1 MKNLNEKIVKRL
13 SRHKEFFSSNAELGN
28 EEYVTSEYIKNCLL
42 KAGYIVENINN
53 STGLLA
59 ELKENSDEKKCLFF
73 RAEMD
78 ALPVG
83 NGIVRHACG
92 HDSHMAIMLS
102 FAEELSYYP
111 DVNINVAFL
120 FQPAEELCDGAKR
133 VLQHEIFKKYDEKYV
148 FGVHMWA
155 DLPYCS
161 CAFVKDSLMAG
172 GGQFQIEI
180 DGNAAHGAF
189 PHLGKDSVV
198 VAAEIVTEIQT
209 IISRQTNPLDSAV
222 ITIGTIKGGITD
234 NQIPPKTTITGT
246 IRYFSEQT
254 RIKTLEYIENICESK
269 KIKWDIDVKFVFE
282 ERVAAMENNAK
293 FMTEISDQVYEV
305 FGNDGVINRYK
316 TMAVDDFSEYL
327 KCMPG
332 GYVLIGCQN
341 KDKYP
346 QHHPDFYVDDPAM
359 EKAFELVNKVFL
371 KINEVKK

>member
-1 MKNLNEKIVKRL
+1 MKRL

-254 RIKTLEYIENICESK
+254 RICLLYTSPSPR
-269 KIKWDIDVKFVFE
+269 D
-282 ERVAAMENNAK
+282 
-293 FMTEISDQVYEV
+293 
-305 FGNDGVINRYK
+305 
-316 TMAVDDFSEYL
+316 
-327 KCMPG
+327 
-332 GYVLIGCQN
+332 
-341 KDKYP
+341 
-346 QHHPDFYVDDPAM
+346 
-359 EKAFELVNKVFL
+359 
-371 KINEVKK
+371 